1 MDVLY
6 CYGNVKAWIEITW
19 IITWI
24 VAIASTLAG
33 IAIAWVILVIAK
45 ALILPGIVKAFT
57 QAGSIFVY

>member
-1 MDVLY
+1 M
-6 CYGNVKAWIEITW
+6 KAWIEITW